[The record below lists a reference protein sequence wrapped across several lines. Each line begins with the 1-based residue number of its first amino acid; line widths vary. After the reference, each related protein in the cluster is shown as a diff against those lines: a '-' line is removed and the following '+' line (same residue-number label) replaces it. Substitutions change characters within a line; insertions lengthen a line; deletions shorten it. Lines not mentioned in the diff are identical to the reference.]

1 MKKRLAVFTVMH
13 FAVDFATIFRMI
25 ATVLPQAPKG
35 NDWLVLMI
43 VYNFC
48 AFALPAFLG
57 LLSDVLDS
65 DFVVAGTGC
74 LLAGL
79 ARFAWSAPLLVTLLA
94 GVGNGLFHVGAG
106 RRVLTQAEGRYADSG
121 IFICSGAFG
130 VFLGTSFGRTM
141 LKPFDLILTAAMF
154 AAAAVLFAFRVK
166 EGRTARKEE
175 QVEASLGN
183 RVKLFTLP
191 VFLLLA
197 VVVLRSYYGTAVKYS
212 WNNTFILGL
221 LFTACIAA
229 GKALGGIAADKIGV
243 RAASVISL
251 GGAAVTVLFSARIP
265 AFGFVSILLFNMT
278 MPLTLALLA
287 GKWKNLPGF
296 AFGILMLALFIG
308 IIPALLVTGG
318 VSLPVY
324 GLCILSLVSLG
335 LLLAAEGKRDVL

>member
-25 ATVLPQAPKG
+25 ATVLPQAPGG

-65 DFVVAGTGC
+65 DFLVAGTGC

-79 ARFAWSAPLLVTLLA
+79 SRFAWSAPLAVTRRA

-106 RRVLTQAEGRYADSG
+106 RRVLTFAEGRYADSG

-141 LKPFDLILTAAMF
+141 VMPFDWILTAAMF
-154 AAAAVLFAFRVK
+154 AAAAVLFAFRIK
-166 EGRTARKEE
+166 EGRTVRKEE
-175 QVEASLGN
+175 QAEGPVQN

-212 WNNTFILGL
+212 WNNTFAMGL
-221 LFTACIAA
+221 FFTVCIAA

-265 AFGFVSILLFNMT
+265 AFGFLSILLFNRT
-278 MPLTLALLA
+278 MPLTLALLTA
-287 GKWKNLPGF
+287 KWKNLPGF

-324 GLCILSLVSLG
+324 G
-335 LLLAAEGKRDVL
+335 